1 MEHTFFFDGDSKKIV
16 WIIQTINSIVE
27 QKRDHPENYLGK
39 VTKLQSK
46 YIALHVGVF
55 WGIGRFII
63 NNEDKIIIKIDDE
76 SMFNHLSK
84 NEISSDEF
92 IKIRTQFIT
101 QFINQRKLKIN
112 YEFIEP
118 EENLACKLL

>member
-1 MEHTFFFDGDSKKIV
+1 LEHTFFFDGDSKKIV